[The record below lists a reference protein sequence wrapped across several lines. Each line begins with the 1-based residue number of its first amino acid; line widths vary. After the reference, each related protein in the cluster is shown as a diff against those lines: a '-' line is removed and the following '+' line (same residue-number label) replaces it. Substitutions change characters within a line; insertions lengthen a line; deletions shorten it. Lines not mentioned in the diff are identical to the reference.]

1 MTGLPRQIVGIG
13 PRRGANV
20 PYLDPGTRVIAFEP
34 NLHLHDDLRAAA
46 AEHGIDLVL
55 HAGDLQSGALDDASQ
70 DVVLSRLV
78 LCGLTVAG
86 ARLERLGSNLD
97 PTNLVYWGVAH
108 R

>member
-13 PRRGANV
+13 PGRGANF

-34 NLHLHDDLRAAA
+34 NLHR
-46 AEHGIDLVL
+46 
-55 HAGDLQSGALDDASQ
+55 
-70 DVVLSRLV
+70 R
-78 LCGLTVAG
+78 
-86 ARLERLGSNLD
+86 RRPLERLGSNLD